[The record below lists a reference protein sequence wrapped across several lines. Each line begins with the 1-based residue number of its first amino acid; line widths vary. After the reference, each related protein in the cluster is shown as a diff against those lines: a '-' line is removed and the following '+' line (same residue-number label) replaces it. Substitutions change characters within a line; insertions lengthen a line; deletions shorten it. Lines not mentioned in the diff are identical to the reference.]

1 MNAFAGIPGK
11 EEIMERYRRNLRKL
25 ALNVNS
31 HIHTPYSFSAF
42 DNMEEL
48 FVKARQE
55 GVNVLGIND
64 FNGADGFDEFL
75 RLATQYRIFPL
86 FNIELIGLLEKEQ
99 KQNIRINDPNNPGRT
114 YFCGKGLR
122 YPFSVN
128 RENEILLQQVRD
140 ASQQQAMRMTE
151 ILQSWLQQN
160 EAPFG
165 LTYPEIKTALAKEV
179 VRERHIAKML
189 RIKMNEAIF
198 GEAEKKRFLR
208 ALYSGRDTEADLQDP
223 ASLEEELRANLLKS
237 GGIAFVAESPDA
249 FLPVREIM
257 GIVRDAG
264 GIPCYPVLLDD
275 KKGNLTGFEGD
286 FHRLQRRLQ
295 ELGVGMIELIPARND
310 FHTLKR
316 FVKIFDEAGFV
327 ISFGTEHNTPVM
339 TPLTLS
345 CRGNVPLDD
354 ELQQIAVQGCC
365 LVAAHQ
371 YLVSR
376 GERGL
381 ADPEDFA
388 KSRNKSDYIE
398 LGHAVIEQFINP

>member
-1 MNAFAGIPGK
+1 MNAFTGIPGK
-11 EEIMERYRRNLRKL
+11 EEIVERYRRNLRPV

-31 HIHTPYSFSAF
+31 HVHTPYSFSAF

-48 FVKARQE
+48 FIKARKE
-55 GVNVLGIND
+55 GINVLGIND

-75 RLATQYRIFPL
+75 RMANRYSIFPL

-122 YPFSVN
+122 YPFSVS
-128 RENEILLQQVRD
+128 RGNEIRLQQVRD
-140 ASQQQAMRMTE
+140 ASQQQAMHMTE
-151 ILQSWLQQN
+151 ILQSWLQQIG
-160 EAPFG
+160 APFG
-165 LTYPEIKTALAKEV
+165 FSYPEIKATLAKDM

-189 RIKMNEAIF
+189 RIKMNENIF
-198 GEAEKKRFLR
+198 GDAEKRRFLHT
-208 ALYSGRDTEADLQDP
+208 LYSGRDTEADLRDP
-223 ASLEEELRANLLKS
+223 ASLEEELRTNLLKS
-237 GGIAFVAESPDA
+237 GGIAFVPESHDA
-249 FLPVREIM
+249 FLPVHEII

-275 KKGNLTGFEGD
+275 KKGNFTGFEGD
-286 FHRLQRRLQ
+286 FPSLQKRLK
-295 ELGVGMIELIPARND
+295 ELGVGMVELIPARND
-310 FHTLKR
+310 FQSLKR
-316 FVKIFDEAGFV
+316 FVKTFDEAGF
-327 ISFGTEHNTPVM
+327 IITFGTEHNTPVM

-345 CRGNVPLDD
+345 CRGNTALDE

-376 GERGL
+376 GEGGL
-381 ADPEDFA
+381 ADPEYFT
-388 KSRNKSDYIE
+388 KGSNKSDFIE